1 MRVDRPSQTIMRLHL
16 LVWAAVVLLI
26 SLFAYVGWA
35 QYQSLRSEAAERV
48 ERTVDVVHDHAL
60 LFFQTIERTISETN
74 EIVRGLD
81 DATIR
86 AREEELRPRLR
97 RAPGSGPHV
106 EAIWIL
112 DRNAHPLVTSAIYPL
127 RQAVQH
133 RDWESFKA
141 HVAQDAGTH
150 IGDLLTTP
158 LGDQV
163 VLVLSRRRTDSTGE
177 FNGVV
182 AVAVARTALQDFF
195 ARVAQDAGLSVGL
208 VRADGTVLVRHPAIA
223 NGIPRLRT
231 DNRFVSAVAS
241 EPQRGAYTAVSPIDG
256 IERRSAYRKLPGY
269 EAYVEVGVD
278 SAGVWRELARG
289 LAVNLVFGL
298 PATVFLLV
306 LSHLA
311 LKRTRAFLAETQRR
325 EAAEAA
331 VKQAQRMEAVGQVTD
346 GVAHD
351 FNNLL
356 MVVNGNVER
365 LRRDLR
371 DPRHRRALD
380 AIDTAVRRGED
391 LTRQLLT
398 FSRTRSPEPTV
409 IELHRQLPKVR
420 EMLRSAL
427 RGDIAIALD
436 IPTGLW
442 PVRVD
447 IGALELAILN
457 LGSNA
462 RDAMPNGGTLTLSA
476 RNTTLGG
483 SIESE
488 VPTGDFVALAIRDT
502 GVGIR
507 SDLLPKVFDPFF
519 TTKDVG
525 RGTGIGLSQVYEF
538 ANESGGTAT
547 VSSELGRGTEVTI
560 YLPRCREAVP
570 GQEPA
575 SERPPDTGADALILL
590 VEDNA
595 EIADVS
601 KSNLE
606 ELGYRVLH
614 APNAAAA
621 MAVVERDRTIDLVF
635 SDIVMP
641 GPMSG
646 LDLARRLRDLRPGL
660 PIVLTT
666 GYNSALESAAP
677 EGFTLLTK
685 PYDQST
691 LHRAIAE
698 TLRERGAK
706 VMPLMLRRQE

>member
-1 MRVDRPSQTIMRLHL
+1 MRVDRPSQTIMLLHL
-16 LVWAAVVLLI
+16 LVWAAVVLPI

-35 QYQSLRSEAAERV
+35 QYQSLRTDAAERV

-60 LFFQTIERTISETN
+60 LFFQTIEQTISETI

-81 DATIR
+81 DDTIR
-86 AREEELRPRLR
+86 ARAEELHPKLR
-97 RAPGSGPHV
+97 RLGSAPLI

-112 DRNAHPLVTSAIYPL
+112 DRNAHPVVTSAIHPL
-127 RQAVQH
+127 PQAVQH
-133 RDWESFKA
+133 GDREYFRA
-141 HVAQDAGTH
+141 HVVQDAGTH
-150 IGDLLTTP
+150 VGDLLTTP
-158 LGDQV
+158 MSNQV
-163 VLVLSRRRTDSTGE
+163 VLVVSRRRTGSAGA

-182 AVAVARTALQDFF
+182 AVSVARTPLQDYYV
-195 ARVAQDAGLSVGL
+195 RVAQDAGLSVGL
-208 VRADGTVLVRHPAIA
+208 VRADGTVLVRHPTIVD
-223 NGIPRLRT
+223 GIPRLRT
-231 DNRFVSAVAS
+231 DNRFVSAIAS

-269 EAYVEVGVD
+269 EAYVQAGVD
-278 SAGVWRELARG
+278 SASVWRELARG
-289 LAVNLVFGL
+289 LAVNLAFGL
-298 PATVFLLV
+298 PAMGFVLV
-306 LSHLA
+306 LSYLA
-311 LKRTRAFLAETQRR
+311 LKRTRAFLGETQRR

-380 AIDTAVRRGED
+380 AIDKAVRRGES

-398 FSRTRSPEPTV
+398 FSRRQSPEPTV
-409 IELHRQLPKVR
+409 IELRRQLPKIR
-420 EMLRSAL
+420 EMLQSSL

-447 IGALELAILN
+447 IGELELAILN

-488 VPTGDFVALAIRDT
+488 GPTGDFVAVAVRDT

-507 SDLLPKVFDPFF
+507 SDVLPKVFDPFF

-538 ANESGGTAT
+538 ASESGGTAT

-560 YLPRCREAVP
+560 YLPRCREALP

-575 SERPPDTGADALILL
+575 SQGSPEADTHALILL
-590 VEDNA
+590 VEDNT

-601 KSNLE
+601 KANLE

-621 MAVVERDRTIDLVF
+621 MEVVERDRTIDLVF

-641 GPMSG
+641 GSMSG

-685 PYDQST
+685 PYDQAT

-706 VMPLMLRRQE
+706 VMPLMLRRRE